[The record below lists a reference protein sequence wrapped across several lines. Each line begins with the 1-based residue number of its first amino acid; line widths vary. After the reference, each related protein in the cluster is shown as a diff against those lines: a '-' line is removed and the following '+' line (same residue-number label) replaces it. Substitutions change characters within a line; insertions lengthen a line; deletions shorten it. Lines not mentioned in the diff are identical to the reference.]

1 MKVLLAVDGSKHAR
15 WATEWISQIPF
26 ATPPQVTAL
35 HVIDTVSLR
44 APFMAQPVVV
54 GNERFIQ
61 EEIKRLETLA
71 TKVAAETKALLS
83 SMNLK
88 GKVIIERGTTASSI
102 LKRAPKRDGLVV
114 IGSRG
119 LDALDRSMLGSMS
132 TRVTQHA
139 PCSVLVVKEPAKP
152 LRHVVLTI
160 DGSTASQKVVQF
172 LSRKMRPRTVDPNEG
187 TVPIQVSVVH
197 VMPYLKY
204 PEVKEMGQALVHYY
218 ADKMVAAGYQV
229 REVPRLGNPAHEI
242 MKVADQ
248 HKADL
253 IVCGAKGLGAIARF
267 LLGSVSTKIV
277 QHSSCSVLVVR

>member
-1 MKVLLAVDGSKHAR
+1 VGGGVDF
-15 WATEWISQIPF
+15 SQIPF

-44 APFMAQPVVV
+44 APFMVQPAVV
-54 GNERFIQ
+54 GNERLIQ
-61 EEIKRLETLA
+61 EEIKRLETLG
-71 TKVAAETKALLS
+71 TKVVAETKELLS

-88 GKVIIERGTTASSI
+88 GKVIIERGSTASSI

-114 IGSRG
+114 VGSMG
-119 LDALDRSMLGSMS
+119 LDALDRFMLGSMS
-132 TRVTQHA
+132 TKVTQHA
-139 PCSVLVVKEPAKP
+139 PCSVLVVKELARPP
-152 LRHVVLTI
+152 RHVVLTI

-172 LSRKMRPRTVDPNEG
+172 LLRKMRPRTVDPNEG

-204 PEVKEMGQALVHYY
+204 PEVKETGQALIHYY
-218 ADKMVAAGYQV
+218 ADKIAAAAYEV
-229 REVPRLGNPAHEI
+229 REALRLGDPADEVI
-242 MKVADQ
+242 KVADQ

-253 IVCGAKGLGAIARF
+253 IVCGAKGLGAIGRF

-277 QHSSCSVLVVR
+277 QHSSCSVLLVR